1 MTIRPMAR
9 EDLTVVARLSDA
21 LGYPVSES
29 AIARRFQK
37 LSNDENGLFV
47 AADSEGVAG
56 WIHVVSALTLTDEPM
71 AEIDALIVDEAAR
84 SRGVGRELVA
94 AAEAWAADRGHE
106 TLRVRTRIT
115 RDRAHNFYRKSGF
128 HLNKTQHVFDK
139 KISGGRREPATM
151 SDSI

>member
-9 EDLTVVARLSDA
+9 EDLPVVARLSGA

-29 AIARRFQK
+29 AIARRF
-37 LSNDENGLFV
+37 DELAKDKNGLFV

-84 SRGVGRELVA
+84 SRGVGRELIA
-94 AAEAWAADRGHE
+94 AAGLGPQTAG
-106 TLRVRTRIT
+106 TRLC
-115 RDRAHNFYRKSGF
+115 ACAPES
-128 HLNKTQHVFDK
+128 
-139 KISGGRREPATM
+139 PATAHTT
-151 SDSI
+151 STASRDST